1 MTKRVKDYIG
11 FHCLLTIDRNTAEYF
26 DSFRIE
32 YIPQDILDK
41 IKDKDKSINQNIL
54 KYNRMILSYVDFAV
68 SFS

>member
-11 FHCLLTIDRNTAEYF
+11 FHCLLTEIQKYF
-26 DSFRIE
+26 DSFGIE